1 LAAKPGNGS
10 SKALLKW
17 ASAKRG
23 SKEEMNMTVQEN
35 KQAVL
40 EFCAH
45 FKKAA
50 SADLLAALSEDATW
64 WILGKPDLFSGAG
77 TKSKADMERI
87 WGNLFAHMQHGLEMR
102 VIGMV
107 AEGDKVAA
115 EIRSHADLTDG
126 RVYENQYH
134 MLFTIR
140 QGKIVEVKEYA
151 DTLLI
156 AHLFG

>member
-1 LAAKPGNGS
+1 
-10 SKALLKW
+10 
-17 ASAKRG
+17 
-23 SKEEMNMTVQEN
+23 MTLQEN

-45 FKKAA
+45 FKNAA
-50 SADLLAALSEDATW
+50 IADILNTMSGDATW
-64 WILGKPDLFSGAG
+64 WILGKPHLFSAAG

-87 WGNLFAHMQHGLEMR
+87 WGSLFGHVRNGLEMS

-134 MLFTIR
+134 MLFTLR

-156 AHLFG
+156 ADMFG

>member
-1 LAAKPGNGS
+1 
-10 SKALLKW
+10 
-17 ASAKRG
+17 
-23 SKEEMNMTVQEN
+23 MNMTVQEN

-40 EFCAH
+40 DFCAH

-50 SADLLAALSEDATW
+50 LPDLLDAMSEDATW
-64 WILGKPDLFSGAG
+64 WIVGKPHLFPGAG
-77 TKSKADMERI
+77 TKSKADMKRI
-87 WGNLFAHMQHGLEMR
+87 WGNLFAHMKDGLDMN
-102 VIGMV
+102 VIGMI

-134 MLFTIR
+134 MLFTLR
-140 QGKIVEVKEYA
+140 RGKIVEVKEYA

-156 AHLFG
+156 ASMFA

>member
-1 LAAKPGNGS
+1 VSFAMHD
-10 SKALLKW
+10 
-17 ASAKRG
+17 RI
-23 SKEEMNMTVQEN
+23 EETNMKLQEN
-35 KQAVL
+35 KHAVL
-40 EFCAH
+40 GFCAH
-45 FKKAA
+45 FKRAA
-50 SADLLAALSEDATW
+50 IADLLDGMSEDATW
-64 WILGKPDLFSGAG
+64 WILGKPHLFSGAG

-87 WGNLFAHMQHGLEMR
+87 WGGLFRHMKDGLQMT

-126 RVYENQYH
+126 RIYENQYH
-134 MLFTIR
+134 MLFTLR

-156 AHLFG
+156 ADVFG

>member
-1 LAAKPGNGS
+1 
-10 SKALLKW
+10 
-17 ASAKRG
+17 
-23 SKEEMNMTVQEN
+23 MNMTILDN

-40 EFCAH
+40 DFCGH

-50 SADLLAALSEDATW
+50 IHDLLNAMSDDATW
-64 WILGKPDLFSGAG
+64 WIIGNPHLFASAGA
-77 TKSKADMERI
+77 KSKADMKRI
-87 WGNLFAHMQHGLEMR
+87 WGNLFGHMEDGLEMS
-102 VIGMV
+102 VIGMI

-134 MLFTIR
+134 MLFTHR
-140 QGKIVEVKEYA
+140 QGKIVEVREYA

-156 AHLFG
+156 AKMFG

>member
-1 LAAKPGNGS
+1 
-10 SKALLKW
+10 
-17 ASAKRG
+17 
-23 SKEEMNMTVQEN
+23 MTVQEN

-45 FKKAA
+45 FKNAA
-50 SADLLAALSEDATW
+50 IDDLSAAMSEDATW
-64 WILGKPDLFSGAG
+64 WILGKPHLFPGAG
-77 TKSKADMERI
+77 TKSKADMKRI
-87 WGNLFAHMQHGLEMR
+87 WGDLFSHMKDGLEMS

-115 EIRSHADLTDG
+115 EIRSRADLTDG

-134 MLFTIR
+134 MLFTLR

-156 AHLFG
+156 ASMFG

>member
-1 LAAKPGNGS
+1 MS
-10 SKALLKW
+10 I
-17 ASAKRG
+17 
-23 SKEEMNMTVQEN
+23 QDN
-35 KQAVL
+35 KQTVREYL
-40 EFCAH
+40 AH
-45 FKKAA
+45 FKDAA
-50 SADLLAALSEDATW
+50 IPDLLEAMSGDATW
-64 WILGKPDLFSGAG
+64 WILGKPHLFSGAG

-87 WGNLFAHMQHGLEMR
+87 WGSLFSHMKDGLEMT

-140 QGKIVEVKEYA
+140 HGKIVEVREYA

-156 AHLFG
+156 ADMFG